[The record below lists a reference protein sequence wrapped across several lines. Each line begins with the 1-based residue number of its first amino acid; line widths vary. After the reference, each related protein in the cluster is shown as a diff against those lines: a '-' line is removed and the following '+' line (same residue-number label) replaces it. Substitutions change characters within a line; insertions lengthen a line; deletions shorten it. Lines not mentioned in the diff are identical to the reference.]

1 MTNEELIIK
10 KLKEITGKL
19 LTISKKIKAL
29 EEKKVVEVEF
39 FPNEKFVSWYSGTF
53 ADSEDD
59 IIQEETEEIIEEVAE
74 DSPESIEEEQSEEL
88 TETLEELDE
97 VINDA

>member
-39 FPNEKFVSWYSGTF
+39 FPNEKFLSWYTGSFVDG
-53 ADSEDD
+53 
-59 IIQEETEEIIEEVAE
+59 EELPKETTEEIAEAEEEVVE
-74 DSPESIEEEQSEEL
+74 DSPETVSEEL

-97 VINDA
+97 AINDA